1 MIPRY
6 TLEPMAAVWTDHN
19 RFQKWLDVEIAVCR
33 VLAELDEIPSQAA
46 DLIEK
51 NASFSVD
58 RIREIEK
65 VTRHDVIAFTTAVAE
80 TLGPES
86 RFVHLGLTSTDVV
99 DTAQALMIRDASQLI
114 EEAIRILMA
123 TIQRQAFA
131 HRDTVLMGRTH
142 GIHAEPTTFGLKLA
156 VWYAEMERNLERFLK
171 ARTGLEVG
179 KISGPVGSFS
189 HLPPVVEEKVC
200 RRLGIGFAR
209 ASTQTLQRDR
219 HAEYLCTLAILGS
232 SYDKMAT
239 EVRHLQ
245 RTEVREARESFGEG
259 QKGSS
264 SMPHKRNPI
273 TCEQISGLARILRG
287 NAQIALENIP
297 LWHER
302 DISHSSVERVIMP
315 DSTTLAHYLSTKLNR
330 VLGNLVLDKGQ
341 MSANLELTGGL
352 YNSSVLLLALVRKG
366 VLREDAYVWVQR
378 NAMRVWDEGM
388 DFKSLLKADT
398 ELRQFL
404 SEEEIDRIFD
414 LEDKLRHVE
423 EVFKRVFGSA
433 VAPVE
438 RV

>member
-19 RFQKWLDVEIAVCR
+19 RFQKWLDVEIAVCL
-33 VLAELDEIPSQAA
+33 VLAELGEIPAQAA
-46 DLIEK
+46 TLIEK
-51 NASFSVD
+51 NASFTVA
-58 RIREIEK
+58 RIHEIEK

-80 TLGPES
+80 SLGPES

-99 DTAQALMIRDASQLI
+99 DTAQALMVRDASQLI
-114 EEAIRILMA
+114 EAAIGTLMD
-123 TIQRQAFA
+123 TIRGQAFA

-142 GIHAEPTTFGLKLA
+142 GIHAEPTTFGLKMA
-156 VWYAEMERNLERFLK
+156 VWYAEMERNLERFSR
-171 ARTGLEVG
+171 ARKVLEVG

-189 HLPPVVEEKVC
+189 HLPPSVEEKVC
-200 RRLGIGFAR
+200 GRLGIGFAR

-245 RTEVREARESFGEG
+245 RTEVREARESFGDG

-273 TCEQISGLARILRG
+273 TCEQISGLARILRA
-287 NAQIALENIP
+287 NAQVALENIP

-302 DISHSSVERVIMP
+302 DISHSSVERVILP
-315 DSTTLAHYLSTKLNR
+315 DSTTLAHYLSTKMNR
-330 VLGNLVLDKGQ
+330 VLSNLVIDSKQ
-341 MSANLELTGGL
+341 MLANLELTGGL
-352 YNSSVLLLALVRKG
+352 YNSSVLLLELVRKG
-366 VLREDAYVWVQR
+366 VLREDAYLWVQR
-378 NAMRVWDEGM
+378 NAMRVWDEGL
-388 DFKSLLKADT
+388 DFKSLLKSDAD
-398 ELRQFL
+398 LQKFL

-414 LEDKLRHVE
+414 LEDKLRHVPD
-423 EVFKRVFGSA
+423 VFKRVFGSA
-433 VAPVE
+433 EAPLE
-438 RV
+438 